1 METANKLVY
10 SKENY
15 YTENGYKY
23 KIKTTISLDDDCH
36 NNMCDWSITADIRW
50 KNKYG
55 YIKSIW
61 EAAATM
67 RLRSMFQ
74 NWRSLYHYIVVII
87 MVLLCIRWKMVCIT

>member
-50 KNKYG
+50 KKR
-55 YIKSIW
+55 IW
-61 EAAATM
+61 D
-67 RLRSMFQ
+67 
-74 NWRSLYHYIVVII
+74 I
-87 MVLLCIRWKMVCIT
+87 

>member
-50 KNKYG
+50 KINMG

-61 EAAATM
+61 EAVAMM
-67 RLRSMFQ
+67 RLRDIVR
-74 NWRSLYHYIVVII
+74 NWRSLYHYMVAII
-87 MVLLCIRWKMVCIT
+87 TALLCIQWKMV